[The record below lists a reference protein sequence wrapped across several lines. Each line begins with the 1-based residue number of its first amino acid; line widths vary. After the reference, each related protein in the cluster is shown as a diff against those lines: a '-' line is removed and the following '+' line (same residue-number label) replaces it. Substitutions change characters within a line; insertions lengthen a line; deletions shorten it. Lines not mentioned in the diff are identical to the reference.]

1 MTSGTLADETA
12 VAPAKRREGGAS
24 GRQCINGKYRGEE
37 DDGSYG
43 NDDGG
48 LAKKVRI

>member
-1 MTSGTLADETA
+1 MHQWKTHTTI
-12 VAPAKRREGGAS
+12 KYMW
-24 GRQCINGKYRGEE
+24 YRGEE